1 MGELLIKSDT
11 TQTYTFA
18 GVLSPVTTYEVE
30 VAAVC
35 NVTNIGAYSHNVFT
49 TKCDPTPPNVVITNV
64 TSTSAVV
71 TWNPL
76 VASASYEVR
85 WREVGTIPWFTP
97 TGGTPQPPLNS
108 YTISGLSSFIT
119 YEVQVSSTC
128 IGSATPNPWSNPQV
142 FTTVRICEIAP
153 PGLTITALTPT
164 TAEVVWDAF
173 TGAGATG
180 SYVLR
185 YRKVGIPS
193 WTNVTVNTNTYTIT
207 GLLELT
213 KYEMQVANIC
223 SGTPGNYTPLYYFT
237 TPTVVYC
244 QMSAT
249 TSATEYISKV
259 TATPTGKPQMT
270 NITTASN
277 YSDFTGV
284 PAKFIEM
291 IQGSN
296 GNQITIDKTL
306 SNGDKAGVA
315 VWIDFNR
322 NGYFDINERIL
333 ADGPNTNPTAGA
345 TFSVPVDA
353 FVSMTDYKYVVMRV
367 AMQKDGIPVNCTSF
381 PNGEVEDYTVR
392 ISKQP
397 VANAV
402 NQTEILIYP
411 NPVSTVLNVK
421 NISKKANYKI
431 YSAAGQLISSGFIVN
446 NKIDVSRLSSG
457 LYVIDIEDAMGTV
470 QKKFIKE

>member
-1 MGELLIKSDT
+1 
-11 TQTYTFA
+11 
-18 GVLSPVTTYEVE
+18 
-30 VAAVC
+30 
-35 NVTNIGAYSHNVFT
+35 
-49 TKCDPTPPNVVITNV
+49 
-64 TSTSAVV
+64 
-71 TWNPL
+71 
-76 VASASYEVR
+76 
-85 WREVGTIPWFTP
+85 
-97 TGGTPQPPLNS
+97 
-108 YTISGLSSFIT
+108 
-119 YEVQVSSTC
+119 
-128 IGSATPNPWSNPQV
+128 V
-142 FTTVRICEIAP
+142 FTTVRICEVPP
-153 PGLTITALTPT
+153 PGLTITTLAPT
-164 TAEVVWDAF
+164 SAEVTWTAF

-180 SYVLR
+180 SYILR

-193 WTNVTVNTNTYTIT
+193 WTTVTVNTNTYTIT

-213 KYEMQVANIC
+213 KYEMQVANVC
-223 SGTPGNYTPLYYFT
+223 SGTPGNFTPPYYFT

-244 QMSAT
+244 QMSSSN
-249 TSATEYISKV
+249 SATEFISKV
-259 TATPTGKPQMT
+259 TAKPTGKALMT
-270 NITTASN
+270 SITTASN
-277 YSDFTGV
+277 YSDFTGDST
-284 PAKFIEM
+284 KFIEM
-291 IQGSN
+291 IQGSA

-333 ADGPNTNPTAGA
+333 ADGPNTNPTAST
-345 TFSVPVDA
+345 TFSVPADA

-367 AMQKDGIPVNCTSF
+367 AMQKDGIPVNCTNF

-392 ISKQP
+392 ISKQT

-431 YSAAGQLISSGFIVN
+431 YTSGGQLVSSGLILN
-446 NKIDVSRLSSG
+446 NKIDVSRLING
-457 LYVIDIEDAMGTV
+457 LYVIDIEDVMGTV